1 MGHEFVELK
10 NSHAAIEAYRKA
22 VGGFGVRGSARLH
35 IDVNP
40 KDYRAWYGLGQAYEL
55 LDMPNYAIEYYNQA
69 TSLRPYDCRM
79 WTALATIYENV
90 KE

>member
-35 IDVNP
+35 HTARQSPGKFVSEYDLLTVNCAHRCQP
-40 KDYRAWYGLGQAYEL
+40 EGLPRLVRPRPGLRA
-55 LDMPNYAIEYYNQA
+55 
-69 TSLRPYDCRM
+69 T
-79 WTALATIYENV
+79 
-90 KE
+90 